1 MTNVFIYILISSVMC
16 SLCGASVLMLNR
28 IIQGVSQKFKC
39 AILTLAV
46 LLPYVGIAITPV
58 FPAKMTADIH
68 TALYYPAIQT
78 TAVDNAGETVTMTE
92 NAPSVTTEEHQDV
105 SIDIAGIV
113 AWLWF
118 AGTAIMLTFS
128 VIRYVRLNAAL
139 HSCRQATNTIGRIKV
154 YSVSMSISPFLI
166 GLFRPAI
173 YIPAN
178 IYNNDEL
185 ELVTAHEATHYRR
198 GDLYLRLII
207 MFLNCVNWF
216 NPLYHHVLKK
226 LVFQTELA
234 CDEAVTANMS
244 EGAAKAYGYI
254 LLKTAENG
262 IKNEYMTVGLG
273 GDAENLKRRIGSVM
287 VTNKIHSKTAKPI
300 VCAAFAVS
308 ALLCIG
314 GCGMAMAVV
323 EPKTTQEDEGVWMS
337 SYFNDR
343 SEVPQTL
350 FSGKYYLTN
359 GSADSYIS
367 VNRDGTLEIHCEE
380 YFDYIERYETADRLG
395 NDEEVQ
401 FAAKKREFLR
411 SNPEYWY
418 DHILGIIALKDPEDP
433 NGERIYNRWA
443 AIHTT
448 EYDIMIESYDGK
460 NFCFRKPVYEVNEN
474 GQTYGFI
481 PDAAS
486 DDEFPDMI
494 PAVGDNG
501 KEGYVYV
508 SDFHGDMPSSPEEA
522 MKIRESMD
530 NGTYK
535 PRTINVYDIDGKTI
549 IDTFTEKT
557 NTMDQVVQNED
568 GTYTFIGE

>member
-1 MTNVFIYILISSVMC
+1 
-16 SLCGASVLMLNR
+16 MLNR
-28 IIQGVSQKFKC
+28 IIQGVSQRFKC

-216 NPLYHHVLKK
+216 SPLYHHVLK
-226 LVFQTELA
+226 
-234 CDEAVTANMS
+234 
-244 EGAAKAYGYI
+244 
-254 LLKTAENG
+254 
-262 IKNEYMTVGLG
+262 
-273 GDAENLKRRIGSVM
+273 
-287 VTNKIHSKTAKPI
+287 
-300 VCAAFAVS
+300 
-308 ALLCIG
+308 
-314 GCGMAMAVV
+314 
-323 EPKTTQEDEGVWMS
+323 
-337 SYFNDR
+337 
-343 SEVPQTL
+343 
-350 FSGKYYLTN
+350 
-359 GSADSYIS
+359 
-367 VNRDGTLEIHCEE
+367 
-380 YFDYIERYETADRLG
+380 
-395 NDEEVQ
+395 
-401 FAAKKREFLR
+401 
-411 SNPEYWY
+411 
-418 DHILGIIALKDPEDP
+418 
-433 NGERIYNRWA
+433 
-443 AIHTT
+443 
-448 EYDIMIESYDGK
+448 
-460 NFCFRKPVYEVNEN
+460 
-474 GQTYGFI
+474 
-481 PDAAS
+481 
-486 DDEFPDMI
+486 
-494 PAVGDNG
+494 
-501 KEGYVYV
+501 
-508 SDFHGDMPSSPEEA
+508 
-522 MKIRESMD
+522 
-530 NGTYK
+530 
-535 PRTINVYDIDGKTI
+535 
-549 IDTFTEKT
+549 
-557 NTMDQVVQNED
+557 
-568 GTYTFIGE
+568 